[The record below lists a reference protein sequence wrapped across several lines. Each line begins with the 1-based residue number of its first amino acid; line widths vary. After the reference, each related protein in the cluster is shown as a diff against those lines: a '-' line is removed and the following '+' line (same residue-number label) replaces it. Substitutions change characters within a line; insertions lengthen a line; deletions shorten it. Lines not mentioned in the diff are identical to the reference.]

1 MKIYFRESDSM
12 KKTVLITGS
21 SRGIGRATA
30 KKFAKEGYNVIVN
43 FHKSED
49 KALLLVEELL
59 SYGVDAIAIK
69 ADVSDRTQVEKM
81 FEEGY
86 KKFRN
91 IDVLVNNAAIAD
103 MTLFTDITVEQWKR
117 IFDVNVG
124 GMFNCCQCVLPKMI
138 SEKSGRIINL
148 SSIWGLVGASCEVH
162 YSATKGA
169 VISFT
174 KALAKELGPSNILVN
189 AVAPGAVYTDMI
201 SGVDKEVLEGIRYDT
216 PLEVIAKPEDIADVI
231 YFLSTEEAKLI
242 TGQIINASAGFVIN

>member
-1 MKIYFRESDSM
+1 M

-43 FHKSED
+43 FYKSED
-49 KALLLVEELL
+49 KALSLVEELL
-59 SYGVDAIAIK
+59 SSGANAIAIK

-91 IDVLVNNAAIAD
+91 IDVLVNNAGIAD
-103 MTLFTDITVEQWKR
+103 MTLFTDITVERWKR
-117 IFDVNVG
+117 IFDVNIG
-124 GMFNCCQCVLPKMI
+124 GMFNCCQCVVPRMI

-148 SSIWGLVGASCEVH
+148 ASIWGLVGASCEVH

-174 KALAKELGPSNILVN
+174 KALAKELGPSNISVN

-201 SGVDKEVLEGIRYDT
+201 AGVDKEVLESLRYDT

-242 TGQIINASAGFVIN
+242 TGQVINPSAGFVIN